1 MKKTSFVL
9 SFTIVLSLLILGCDT
24 SKKAAKIQ
32 EKTLPEVVVT
42 ADSAST
48 DADMNALPTE
58 LEAPKV
64 YQPTFKK
71 ENDLLHTKLD
81 VKFDWSKQH
90 IIGKATLTFKPY
102 FYPTNTLTLD
112 AKNMDIRSVAIE
124 GSNIPLKFDLTTNKL
139 KIELNKT
146 YARTEKYTLV
156 IDYIG
161 KPNEAPAGGSA
172 AITEDKGLYFI
183 NPLGEDKKK
192 PKQIWTQG
200 ETESNSHWFP
210 TIDKPNEKTTS
221 EIYMTVEDNYKTL
234 SNGLLESSKK
244 NTDGTR
250 TDHWVM
256 DKPHAVYLLMMA
268 VGEYSIIKDKW
279 NGMDLMYY
287 VEQKYEA
294 SAKTIFKNTPEILT
308 FYSNI
313 LGLKYPWQK
322 YAQVVVRDYVSG
334 AMENTTA
341 VIFGEFMNGTNR
353 ELIDN
358 EQNELVVAHEMFH
371 HWFGDYV
378 TAESWSNLTVNES
391 FANYSE
397 YLWTEHKYGAD
408 AADRHLLTQFDGY
421 FGQAKSRIHPL
432 VDFNYDDKEQMF
444 DGHSY
449 NKGGC
454 ILNML
459 RNYVGDEAFFASL
472 NKYLTDNAYGS
483 GEAHQLRLAFE
494 AVTGED
500 MNWFWNQWY
509 YAAGHPLIN
518 FKSEYDAIAKK
529 VNVTVEQT
537 QAGKGIPNVFELP
550 VKIAVYSK
558 PGIAP
563 MIYKERINERRMTF
577 SYDAANEPE
586 LVDFDADKVVLCE
599 LTTTKTNKQLVFQYS
614 NAPKYLNRLEAIE
627 KMKTDKSSAES
638 QSLFKSAL
646 NDKFWALRESA
657 IDGLELKTGDASI
670 EILKKLATQ
679 DPHSRVRALA
689 IEKLASIKDPSTMSL
704 FKDILQ
710 KEQAYPT
717 IGKAIYAIN
726 EVDPKEGKATIA
738 KFENDKNASIITAI
752 GEIYAKNPEVS
763 QLSFYENHL
772 SDVDGMQG
780 IEFVSSYGKLVAALD
795 KPQVMSKLGIIKNI
809 AITAPSPWVRFGA
822 AKAINEIRAN
832 YKKIADTTFGDI
844 TKILEEIKSSEK
856 NDQLKMMYEQV
867 LK

>member
-9 SFTIVLSLLILGCDT
+9 VVVLILSLLNLGCDA
-24 SKKAAKIQ
+24 SKKAAKMQ

-42 ADSAST
+42 PDDSSST
-48 DADMNALPTE
+48 SGSEAIPE
-58 LEAPKV
+58 EFQAPKV

-71 ENDLLHTKLD
+71 ENDLLHTKLE
-81 VKFDWSKQH
+81 VKFDWAKQH
-90 IIGKATLTFKPY
+90 ILGKATLTLKPY
-102 FYPTNTLTLD
+102 FYPTNTLALD
-112 AKNMDIRSVAIE
+112 AKNMEIKSVVLE
-124 GSNIPLKFDLTTNKL
+124 GTNTSLKFDYVNNKL
-139 KIELNKT
+139 KIELGKT
-146 YARTEKYTLV
+146 YTRTDKYTIV
-156 IDYIG
+156 IEYIG
-161 KPNEAPAGGSA
+161 KPNEAPIGGSA

-183 NPLGEDKKK
+183 NPLGEDKNK
-192 PKQIWTQG
+192 PMQIWTQG

-221 EIYMTVEDNYKTL
+221 EIYMTVEDKYKTL
-234 SNGLLESSKK
+234 SNGLLESAKK

-256 DKPHAVYLLMMA
+256 DKQHAVYLLMMA
-268 VGEYSIIKDKW
+268 VGDFTVIKEKW

-287 VEQKYEA
+287 VEPKYEA
-294 SAKTIFKNTPEILT
+294 SAKTIFKNTPELLT

-397 YLWTEHKYGAD
+397 YLWTQHKYGDD

-421 FGQAKSRIHPL
+421 LNQAKSKTHPL
-432 VDFNYDDKEQMF
+432 VDFYYEDKENMF

-500 MNWFWNQWY
+500 MNRFWNQWY
-509 YAAGHPLIN
+509 YAAGHPKID
-518 FKSEYDAIAKK
+518 FQSEYDAVSKK
-529 VNVTVEQT
+529 VNITISQT
-537 QAGKGIPNVFELP
+537 QIGKDVPSVFDFP
-550 VKIAVYSK
+550 VKIAVYTK
-558 PGIAP
+558 DGAAP
-563 MIYKERINERRMTF
+563 TIYKERIKERSMSF
-577 SYDAANEPE
+577 SYDVVTEPE
-586 LVDFDADKVVLCE
+586 LVDFDVDKVLLCE
-599 LTTTKTNKQLVFQYS
+599 LNETKTDKQLAFQYN

-627 KMKTDKSSAES
+627 KMKKDKTSTTA
-638 QSLFKSAL
+638 QLIFTKAL
-646 NDKFWALRESA
+646 NDKFWSLRESA
-657 IDGLELKTGDASI
+657 IDGLELKAGDENI
-670 EILKKLATQ
+670 TTLKRLAVQ
-679 DPHSRVRALA
+679 DPHSKVRAAA
-689 IEKLASIKDPSTMSL
+689 IDKLASLKDATMIGL
-704 FKDILQ
+704 FKDVLQ

-738 KFENDKNASIITAI
+738 KFENDKNASIIGAI
-752 GEIYAKNPEVS
+752 GEIYAKNPEAS
-763 QLSFYENHL
+763 QINFYENHL
-772 SDVDGMQG
+772 SEVDGMQA
-780 IEFVSSYGKLVAALD
+780 IEFVSNYGKLVGALD
-795 KPQVMSKLGIIKNI
+795 KPAVMSKLGIIKNV

-822 AKAINEIRAN
+822 AKAINEIRGN
-832 YKKIADTTFGDI
+832 YKKVADTTYGDI
-844 TKILEEIKSSEK
+844 TKILEEIKSAEK
-856 NDQLKMMYEQV
+856 NDQLKTMYEQV